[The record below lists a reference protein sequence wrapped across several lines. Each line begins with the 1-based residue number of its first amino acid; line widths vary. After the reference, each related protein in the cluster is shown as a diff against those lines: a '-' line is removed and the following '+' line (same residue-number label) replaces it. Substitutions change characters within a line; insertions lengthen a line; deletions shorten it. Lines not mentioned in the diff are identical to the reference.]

1 MRRSRAFFAITVAT
15 AAVATSAEA
24 ATVGAPGGPSV
35 QVPQVQV
42 PRLSPA
48 PSLPKA
54 QAPTVGVPAVKL
66 PSLPSGGRALA
77 RRPGGAVPAGGATAG
92 GNGSGASGSGKAGS
106 SAPGGSS
113 GSLRSSSSTGGVARV
128 ASPSAAGRPLSARQ
142 RRAREARKQRALRR
156 DVRRLRGCLDAV
168 SPFERQV
175 LVLRAGL
182 AGRAHSRSEVA
193 RVLDTSAPRVHRGER
208 SGVQGLRE
216 AARSTGCG
224 GRAPTSSVDPVAL
237 AVGTNEAA
245 PLRPVNT
252 MAGPIDA
259 LRTEV
264 PVRSTRQV
272 LGASAGSDGSSSR
285 GGGED
290 EPRAILSTGARLSA
304 GEDGTALSPPLV
316 LLLLLVLAVTLG
328 LVALRYR
335 HGGATAGVPAPAVS
349 ATPAAVEPAARS
361 GEPEAEHEAQ
371 VAPASPAQ
379 PRPGA
384 SQEAERA
391 FRPGDFTGWL
401 SPGQT
406 GVSRPSEPPP
416 SAARA
421 DVSRPSEPPVL
432 PAPHPRSARAPDSG
446 ATPPRSREPSR
457 RQRRAFV
464 LASLAAG
471 RLLSRRLGAGRR

>member
-24 ATVGAPGGPSV
+24 ATVDAPGAPSV

-77 RRPGGAVPAGGATAG
+77 RRPGGAVPAGGATVG

-106 SAPGGSS
+106 SVPGGSS
-113 GSLRSSSSTGGVARV
+113 GSLRSSSSSSTGGVARV
-128 ASPSAAGRPLSARQ
+128 ASPS
-142 RRAREARKQRALRR
+142 AREARKQRALRR

-224 GRAPTSSVDPVAL
+224 GRAPTSSVDPVAV

-264 PVRSTRQV
+264 PVRSAGQV

-285 GGGED
+285 GGGEY

-335 HGGATAGVPAPAVS
+335 HSGATAGVPAPAVS

-379 PRPGA
+379 PRPGV

-432 PAPHPRSARAPDSG
+432 PALHPRSASAPDSG

-471 RLLSRRLGAGRR
+471 RLLSRRLRAGRR